1 MLFMEFVVQLVNL
14 RSGLV
19 QSLFA
24 HSCDLVDPAT
34 VPSNVF
40 EDRLQQTAAFQP
52 MQERV
57 KGSGTDAIPVMRQ
70 LLHHREPKDGLMG
83 GMYEYMNP
91 YEAKKEFSLMTR
103 HRSNIPLLNPN
114 RIPIV

>member
-24 HSCDLVDPAT
+24 RRCDLVDPAT

-40 EDRLQQTAAFQP
+40 EDRLQQTAAFQA

-57 KGSGTDAIPVMRQ
+57 KGSGTDAVPVMGK
-70 LLHHREPKDGLMG
+70 LLHHRKPEDGLVG
-83 GMYEYMNP
+83 RMYEYMNP
-91 YEAKKEFSLMTR
+91 YETEKEFPLVIG
-103 HRSNIPLLNPN
+103 HRSNIPLP
-114 RIPIV
+114 